1 MSKFKNFT
9 ANDWSYINAGTYKR
23 VSRKL
28 TVVPFEIIHQ
38 NYTFSRPLKLF
49 LQTNQDTFVTK
60 LHSLILTLFNVKGV
74 EELLPRLTDV
84 DLDVMPLTRLNE
96 ANLLKAQTISERL
109 ADSYAAI
116 KVVQSSNRI
125 DLNHLHFLYEEI
137 FLHIAEIK
145 KILPFTN
152 RTNTSDHIR
161 NMVITNFTEEYAKK
175 MSDGIQV
182 LTKVKTMTEILLG
195 AM

>member
-1 MSKFKNFT
+1 M
-9 ANDWSYINAGTYKR
+9 
-23 VSRKL
+23 
-28 TVVPFEIIHQ
+28 
-38 NYTFSRPLKLF
+38 
-49 LQTNQDTFVTK
+49 
-60 LHSLILTLFNVKGV
+60 

-96 ANLLKAQTISERL
+96 ANLLKAQTTSEWL

-125 DLNHLHFLYEEI
+125 DVNHLHFLNEEI
-137 FLHIAEIK
+137 FLHIEEIK
-145 KILPFTN
+145 KILQFTN

-182 LTKVKTMTEILLG
+182 LTKVKTMTEIILS